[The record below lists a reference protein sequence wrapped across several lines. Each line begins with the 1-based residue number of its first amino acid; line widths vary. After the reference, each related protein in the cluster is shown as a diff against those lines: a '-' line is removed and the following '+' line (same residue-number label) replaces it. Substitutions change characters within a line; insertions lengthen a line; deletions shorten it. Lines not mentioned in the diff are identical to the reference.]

1 MAAKSLVIRILIL
14 QHYHHRLIALFV
26 FMLMGSMI
34 SSILATLAPLNKP
47 KNRMFSVFVCVIVL
61 KSLAFFGFFCVLICL
76 LSGFFLF
83 LFFVW
88 FLWEFDWI
96 LNFSSFWKFYG
107 ICFSGFVLLLLVLC
121 CCAVNHVKVWSFFF
135 YYFYWILFL
144 QFYCFFLNGF
154 HTWSIFAID
163 LDCFNVFIFFAF
175 WCKLMLLDCWNL
187 QYIVCFLNFC
197 VFVYIWI

>member
-1 MAAKSLVIRILIL
+1 LRFDLFAFWFFLV
-14 QHYHHRLIALFV
+14 FV
-26 FMLMGSMI
+26 F
-34 SSILATLAPLNKP
+34 
-47 KNRMFSVFVCVIVL
+47 CVIFVGVWL
-61 KSLAFFGFFCVLICL
+61 DTEFFE
-76 LSGFFLF
+76 FLEI
-83 LFFVW
+83 
-88 FLWEFDWI
+88 LWD
-96 LNFSSFWKFYG
+96 
-107 ICFSGFVLLLLVLC
+107 CFSGFVLLLLVLC
-121 CCAVNHVKVWSFFF
+121 CCAVNHVKVWSFFY

-187 QYIVCFLNFC
+187 QYMVCFLNFC